1 MTESDWKLFK
11 KIKEEALQKFCS
23 NILKGISET
32 IETQESSAHERYLQ
46 VYERVRG
53 SDKELG
59 QIFELLALSPVFVK
73 LIEAKIG
80 MGAIGQ
86 GYRGRG
92 PRNFLHGDT
101 MSQVAHA

>member
-32 IETQESSAHERYLQ
+32 IETQESSTHERYLQ

-59 QIFELLALSPVFVK
+59 QIFDGLSRSKAHMQLLIIRSKGLANQRLVGQLSEDFQHETDPK
-73 LIEAKIG
+73 RLG
-80 MGAIGQ
+80 
-86 GYRGRG
+86 
-92 PRNFLHGDT
+92 
-101 MSQVAHA
+101 